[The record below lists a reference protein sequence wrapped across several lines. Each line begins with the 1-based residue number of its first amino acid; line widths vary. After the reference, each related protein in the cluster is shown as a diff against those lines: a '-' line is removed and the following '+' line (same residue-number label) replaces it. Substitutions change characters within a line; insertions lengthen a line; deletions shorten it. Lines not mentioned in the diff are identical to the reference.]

1 MKTRIRKLQD
11 IEGNDV
17 FIPFFQE
24 KYDEFYILSRLCF
37 KLLLKVRSI
46 QTIKYFLLLATHLT
60 YNDDRLRLST
70 KQKKDI
76 NNALEIDRQRAWKLT
91 KELIDCNLVVY
102 NTGEDEYKIPATIAW
117 YGDKQTKKNLIRS
130 YSQKNIKPN
139 ENF

>member
-102 NTGEDEYKIPATIAW
+102 HTGEDEYKIPATIAW